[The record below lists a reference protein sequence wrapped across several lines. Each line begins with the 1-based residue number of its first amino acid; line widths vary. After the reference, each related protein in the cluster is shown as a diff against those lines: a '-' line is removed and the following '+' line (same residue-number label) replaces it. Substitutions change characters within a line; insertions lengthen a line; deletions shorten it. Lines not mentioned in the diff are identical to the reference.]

1 MVMTCIERCDEIIRL
16 IDQVLGANDVALP
29 ERKVRAGH
37 AAREGR
43 RAAGKPAR
51 AGAVGTRG

>member
-1 MVMTCIERCDEIIRL
+1 MTCIERCDEIIRL

-37 AAREGR
+37 LAREVR
-43 RAAGKPAR
+43 RTAEKPAG
-51 AGAVGTRG
+51 AGRVGMTRS